1 MITNTI
7 KYPLDSSL
15 TTISDPLSIIKNDL
29 KLFLLTQNGE
39 RVIRR
44 SRFGVNT
51 MDLLFSP
58 NVDIDSGVKLL
69 ESYSKDYLARNWQG
83 VVVTK
88 CDQIN
93 ISQNAGSGI
102 VDIEIIITD
111 TNLGNSDSLIISG
124 G

>member
-1 MITNTI
+1 
-7 KYPLDSSL
+7 
-15 TTISDPLSIIKNDL
+15 
-29 KLFLLTQNGE
+29 
-39 RVIRR
+39 
-44 SRFGVNT
+44 
-51 MDLLFSP
+51 MDLLFSQ

-88 CDQIN
+88 CEQIN
-93 ISQNAGSGI
+93 IAQNAGSGI

-124 G
+124 GGIWRNNNGK